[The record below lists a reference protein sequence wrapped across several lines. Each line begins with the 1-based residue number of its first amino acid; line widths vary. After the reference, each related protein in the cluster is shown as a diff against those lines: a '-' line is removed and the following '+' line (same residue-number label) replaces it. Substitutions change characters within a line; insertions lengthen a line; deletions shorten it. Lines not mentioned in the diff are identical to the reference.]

1 MTNCNK
7 CELQDM
13 TYGVNYLKYGPNF
26 QLYMIPSK
34 PSTEDSNKDLYDLEM
49 QHCNIEEPK
58 RVTRWSSCNGPYMR
72 ENNQKRIWNTV
83 RVPSSEYTM
92 NKSAL
97 TVYSGKKSWNSQSD
111 RNQYSNT
118 VRDVPSHGNSTKT
131 SLTRCRPGASSAK
144 GKGVDIKHN
153 SYDRYLAKLK
163 GSGPLRTQKNNVNPA
178 VQGNKTK
185 SYGIAYSSLCF
196 C

>member
-1 MTNCNK
+1 MVECTDCNDMK
-7 CELQDM
+7 ENEL
-13 TYGVNYLKYGPNF
+13 YGINYLKYGPNF
-26 QLYMIPSK
+26 PYYMIPAPIDNENPDGLK
-34 PSTEDSNKDLYDLEM
+34 MQQCYTEPLQVVS
-49 QHCNIEEPK
+49 
-58 RVTRWSSCNGPYMR
+58 RWRSCNGAVHVKM
-72 ENNQKRIWNTV
+72 NNQKRIWNTV

-92 NKSAL
+92 NKGAL

-118 VRDVPSHGNSTKT
+118 IRDVPSHGNSTKT
-131 SLTRCRPGASSAK
+131 SLTRCRPGACSAK

-163 GSGPLRTQKNNVNPA
+163 GRGPLRTQKNNVNPA
-178 VQGNKTK
+178 IQGNKTK
-185 SYGIAYSSLCF
+185 SYGIAYSSLCY

>member
-13 TYGVNYLKYGPNF
+13 TYGINYLKYGPNF
-26 QLYMIPSK
+26 PYYMIPAPIDNENPDGLK
-34 PSTEDSNKDLYDLEM
+34 MQQCYTEAPQK
-49 QHCNIEEPK
+49 
-58 RVTRWSSCNGPYMR
+58 VGRWNVCNGPYVKM
-72 ENNQKRIWNTV
+72 NNQKKIWNTV

-131 SLTRCRPGASSAK
+131 SLTRCRPGACSAK

-163 GSGPLRTQKNNVNPA
+163 GRGPLRTQKNNVNPA